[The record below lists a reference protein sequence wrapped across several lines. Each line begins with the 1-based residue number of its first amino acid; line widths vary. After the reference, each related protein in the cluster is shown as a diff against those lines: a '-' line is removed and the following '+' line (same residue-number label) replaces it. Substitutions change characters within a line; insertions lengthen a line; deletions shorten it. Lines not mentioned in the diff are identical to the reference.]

1 MLPKNSFICIGIL
14 IAFGIIFPLIVAI
27 VWVIKKK
34 ERFTTVLIGALTW
47 LIFAIVL
54 ESIPKSF
61 ILSPTNPLGA
71 FLANNIFLLSVV
83 AALLAGLFEEIGRY
97 IIFKTFLKNRTN
109 KETAISHGI
118 GHGGFEAM
126 FLLLNAGI
134 QLMVFAI
141 MIEKGTFNQMI
152 DTIVAAG
159 GDPSNLTVIPEQLQT
174 MSLSN
179 NLAACFERCMAMLL
193 HVGLSI
199 IVFTSVRKKKIGL
212 LILAILLHA
221 LIDIP
226 AALYQ
231 FGVLNLF
238 ITEIIISV
246 YAIIVFCFAYKR
258 YYQDLQNE

>member
-1 MLPKNSFICIGIL
+1 MLPINSFICIGIL

-71 FLANNIFLLSVV
+71 FLANNIFLLSIVG
-83 AALLAGLFEEIGRY
+83 ALLAGLFEEIGRY
-97 IIFKTFLKNRTN
+97 IIFKTFLEKRTN
-109 KETAISHGI
+109 KETAISQGI
-118 GHGGFEAM
+118 GHGGFEAL
-126 FLLLNAGI
+126 FILLNVGI
-134 QLMVFAI
+134 QLLLFAFLI
-141 MIEKGTFNQMI
+141 QEGGFDALIEYIASAGVDPTQI
-152 DTIVAAG
+152 AAVS
-159 GDPSNLTVIPEQLQT
+159 DQLKT

-179 NLAACFERCMAMLL
+179 TLVMCFERCMAMLL

-212 LILAILLHA
+212 LILAILLHT

-258 YYQDLQNE
+258 YYEALESE

>member
-97 IIFKTFLKNRTN
+97 IIFKTFLEKRTN
-109 KETAISHGI
+109 KETAISQGI

>member
-1 MLPKNSFICIGIL
+1 MLPINSFIYIGIL
-14 IAFGIIFPLIVAI
+14 IAFGIVFPLIVAI

-61 ILSPTNPLGA
+61 ILSPTNPVGA

-83 AALLAGLFEEIGRY
+83 GALLAGLFEEIGRY
-97 IIFKTFLKNRTN
+97 IIFKTFLEKRTN
-109 KETAISHGI
+109 KETAISQGI
-118 GHGGFEAM
+118 GHGGFEAL
-126 FLLLNAGI
+126 FILLNVGI
-134 QLMVFAI
+134 QLLLFALLI
-141 MIEKGTFNQMI
+141 QEGGFDALIEYIASAGVDPTQI
-152 DTIVAAG
+152 AAVS
-159 GDPSNLTVIPEQLQT
+159 DQLKT

-179 NLAACFERCMAMLL
+179 TLVTCLERCMAMLL

-212 LILAILLHA
+212 LLLAILLHT

-258 YYQDLQNE
+258 YYEALESE